1 MAKNNARLYI
11 PELYIQAGIGP
22 DGKPLRAGGSDGMLK
37 ANIKSLLWDMDE
49 QDAIN
54 RFQWYNVPKGLTG
67 QLIEKVLYYRGQGAF
82 FYMETNNTF
91 YFLPYA
97 LDGTID
103 AYGRFNSITPL
114 PFASGTTSNEE
125 GKETPWIVGL
135 TKDVAHEIIL
145 PEDLTYE
152 DLLDKC
158 VLLHDHSTGLSQT
171 NIPRCIKAD
180 PIIDIMSD
188 CVPFLRTA
196 LLSATGIAGMR
207 VNNQDEYTN
216 VEAASQAVNYCALNG
231 KKWVPIVGDIDFQ
244 NLTSGPVAKS
254 EEFLLTMQSLDNLRL
269 STLGLDNGG
278 LFQKKSHMLE
288 AEQEMNA
295 GNLGLIQQDGLTL
308 RQNFCNII
316 NSIWGLGMWVMPSEA
331 TIGIDSNM
339 DGMIGDNQEQG
350 MMVSEESAAAASTIE
365 GGNNI

>member
-1 MAKNNARLYI
+1 MANNAKLYI

-54 RFQWYNVPKGLTG
+54 SFQWFNLPKGLTG
-67 QLIEKVLYYRGQGAF
+67 ELIEKVLYYRGQGAF
-82 FYMETNNTF
+82 FYMETNDTF

-103 AYGRFNSITPL
+103 VYGRFNSITPL
-114 PFASGTTSNEE
+114 PFAGGTTSNEE

-135 TKDVAHEIIL
+135 TKEVAHDIIL

-152 DLLDKC
+152 DLLNKC

-171 NIPRCIKAD
+171 NIPRSIKAD
-180 PIIDIMSD
+180 PIIDVMSD
-188 CVPFLRTA
+188 CVPFLRSA

-216 VEAASQAVNYCALNG
+216 VESASQAMNYCALNG

-244 NLTSGPVAKS
+244 EFTSGPVAKA
-254 EEFLLTMQSLDNLRL
+254 EEFLMTMQSLDNFRL

-288 AEQEMNA
+288 AEQEMNT
-295 GNLGLIQQDGLTL
+295 GNLGLVQQDRYTQ
-308 RQNFCNII
+308 RQQFCNII
-316 NSIWGLGMWVMPSEA
+316 NSIWGCGASVLPSETVLGMDLDM
-331 TIGIDSNM
+331 N
-339 DGMIGDNQEQG
+339 GMIADEKETY
-350 MMVSEESAAAASTIE
+350 EEETIYD
-365 GGNNI
+365 